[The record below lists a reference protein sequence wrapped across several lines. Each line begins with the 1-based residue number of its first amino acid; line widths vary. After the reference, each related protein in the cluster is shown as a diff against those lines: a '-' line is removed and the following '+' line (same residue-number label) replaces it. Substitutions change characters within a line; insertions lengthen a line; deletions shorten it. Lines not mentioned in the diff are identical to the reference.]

1 MASAA
6 AVFVG
11 IAALVFAGFAAGRFF
26 ERTRFPDIP
35 ILLGLGLLI
44 GPVNRWLVDR
54 GLGSESLARAL
65 DLQGL
70 QDAAPFIV
78 GLALVVLLF
87 DSGMELDFRSVK
99 RSIGPAAVHTL
110 PIFLFTVLGVIVVA
124 HLLFG
129 MPVLLAGMLGVA
141 LVNVDQTVSA
151 GILPHLRISDD
162 LRTTYTVEMALYD
175 LAAIPIIVA
184 LIEAAGGGSSLTG
197 GLPGFAALV
206 SVSLAL
212 GFVGGLVW
220 IYALRGLAGHPHS
233 YMQTFAMTL
242 VVYGA
247 SELLGGS
254 GALSILLFGLVVGN
268 RAWILKRFGHIRQVD
283 HEHEKVQAFHD
294 EIAFFVRTLY
304 FLFLGASVTGGRAAW
319 PGTPVAGLGGLGS
332 SALFV
337 TASLAIIGT
346 VVLARWVSVR
356 LAAIGRPERKAL
368 YPVFGRGLDTAVLA
382 TLPFVAAAYAPGTD
396 YFAELSPWQPVFVN
410 LAFLAILLTVF
421 ASSVLVFFMERK
433 SDEKAARSAARAAK
447 RA

>member
-11 IAALVFAGFAAGRFF
+11 IAALVFAGFLAGRFF

-44 GPVNRWLVDR
+44 GPVNRWLVAH
-54 GLGSESLARAL
+54 GSGSAALAKAL
-65 DLQGL
+65 DLGSL

-99 RSIGPAAVHTL
+99 RSLGPAALHTL
-110 PIFLFTVLGVIVVA
+110 PIFLFTVLGTMVVA
-124 HLLFG
+124 HVLFG

-175 LAAIPIIVA
+175 LAAIPVLVA
-184 LIEAAGGGSSLTG
+184 LIEAAGGGEGLTSG
-197 GLPGFAALV
+197 PAGFAALV
-206 SVSLAL
+206 SVSLAIGL
-212 GFVGGLVW
+212 AGGLAW

-233 YMQTFAMTL
+233 YMLTFAMTL
-242 VVYGA
+242 VTYGA
-247 SELLGGS
+247 SEVLGGS
-254 GALSILLFGLVVGN
+254 GALTILLFGLLVGN
-268 RAWILKRFGHIRQVD
+268 RAWILRRFGHLRQVD
-283 HEHEKVQAFHD
+283 QEHEKVQAFHD

-304 FLFLGASVTGGRAAW
+304 FLFLGASVTAGAAAW
-319 PGTPVAGLGGLGS
+319 PGQPVAALRSLGG

-337 TASLAIIGT
+337 VASLVLIGT
-346 VVLARWVSVR
+346 VILARWLPVR
-356 LAAIGRPERKAL
+356 LESMGRPERKAL

-382 TLPFVAAAYAPGTD
+382 TLPFVAAKYTPGTG
-396 YFAELSPWQPVFVN
+396 YFAQLAPWQPVFVN

-421 ASSVLVFFMERK
+421 ASSVLVFFQERK
-433 SDEKAARSAARAAK
+433 SEAKAQRRAAAK